1 MRGVRSLGSI
11 VGDNKAADSIE
22 DTAVELSD
30 LPNYIAEF
38 LCDDEASQSRAIYYA
53 HAGAGNCATC
63 FKLKREKGIIFEVAV
78 LVKNTVV
85 H

>member
-38 LCDDEASQSRAIYYA
+38 LCDDEASQSR
-53 HAGAGNCATC
+53 GDLLRSRRRWELRDL
-63 FKLKREKGIIFEVAV
+63 F
-78 LVKNTVV
+78 
-85 H
+85 